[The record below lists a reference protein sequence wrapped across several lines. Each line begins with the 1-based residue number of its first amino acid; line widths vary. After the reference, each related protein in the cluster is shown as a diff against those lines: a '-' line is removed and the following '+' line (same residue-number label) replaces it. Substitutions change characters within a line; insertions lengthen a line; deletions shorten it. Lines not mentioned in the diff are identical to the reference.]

1 MFPFFVKKKKKKNI
15 IKERDFLKNQ
25 NISFIVK
32 ESDKITTNDIDLF
45 YECYSNTIKK
55 NGQCITLI
63 FFF

>member
-15 IKERDFLKNQ
+15 IKKEIFLKTK

-55 NGQCITLI
+55 MVNALP
-63 FFF
+63 